1 MRACLY
7 AIDPESFRKS
17 AYMGGH
23 GRADTAP
30 SAHKD
35 LLEID
40 TGGTL
45 AVGSGYENM
54 GIRAFRMVKGIKRT
68 SYPFK
73 AERPLVLID
82 I

>member
-1 MRACLY
+1 MRACLFP
-7 AIDPESFRKS
+7 IDPESFRES
-17 AYMGGH
+17 GHMGGH
-23 GRADTAP
+23 GRADTATG
-30 SAHKD
+30 AHKD

-54 GIRAFRMVKGIKRT
+54 GIRTFRVVKGIKRT